1 MLEKELDGKLLNEF
15 ALAQERTQKGKLAI
29 GIADQPQ
36 DEKIGFAPKAIR
48 IGKKLLAE
56 QELAELDKVFQDS
69 MKEYNRTANFKD
81 MQTRNRETLEV
92 KKRFAKVRDT
102 LFTQGLAFQKKVAQ
116 EKLDAK
122 AEAFM
127 WAQFGDVAASLGKA
141 FVLYNTKKPSFDPAS
156 LSGDMKTSGDARFES
171 TAGNF
176 QGGPG
181 ARYDTMEDFQAAQ
194 VDPPKVS
201 TLDPDDF
208 LQSLGFV

>member
-48 IGKKLLAE
+48 IGKKLVAE
-56 QELAELDKVFQDS
+56 QELAELDKVFQES
-69 MKEYNRTANFKD
+69 MREYNRTANFKD
-81 MQTRNRETLEV
+81 MQTRNREMLEV

-127 WAQFGDVAASLGKA
+127 WQQFGDVAASLGKA
-141 FVLYNTKKPSFDPAS
+141 FVLYNTKTPEFDPAK
-156 LSGDMKTSGDARFES
+156 LSGDMTTSGDTRFAS

-176 QGGPG
+176 EGGPG
-181 ARYDTMEDFQAAQ
+181 NRYDTMEDFQAAQ
-194 VDPPKVS
+194 IDPPKVS
-201 TLDPDDF
+201 TLGPDDF